1 MKALTSIR
9 WTKPDYDW
17 PQQAIYQRFQMAAL
31 IALLTMCAF
40 FLLLTLKA
48 FDDNRLTSWQWVF
61 VDARAW
67 WVCLLMLPALA
78 LAWFGAGLRV
88 PRPYKVLL
96 LFLSA
101 FAAGMLFW
109 NEPEVIVDT
118 SRYFSQA
125 KYLAVYGVAEFS
137 QAWGQ
142 EVTAWTDLP
151 LVPFI
156 YGLTFTL
163 LGESRAGIQLV
174 TTLFFAGTV
183 TLTYLLG
190 RAVWDETVGFYG
202 GALLLGMPYLLT
214 QVPLMLADIPTMF
227 FLTLAVYVTWQAIT
241 RGTLPLLLLAAV
253 TITLALLAKYST
265 WLMLSVVPLI
275 VLIQWQH
282 GWRALVRRSTVITAG
297 VLVLMGLVLAWKS
310 GVVTEQLNLLMRYQV
325 PGLGRWEETYA
336 STFLFQIHPIVS
348 IAAVCSVIIAVHQRD
363 PRYLVIGWM
372 LLLIVLLEIKRIRYT
387 LITFPMLALM
397 VAYALRYIKER
408 RMANFLVLCTIGSAI
423 VISFFGF
430 SAFLKTTSAV
440 NIQHAGVYL
449 NTTDAETVE
458 VIVLPQTRS
467 SVNPAVSVPILD
479 LFTHKKL
486 NYAHDAL
493 FNPTPEARVIA
504 TSPVRFSWEYTSAP
518 YYNSGA
524 TASSKIIAVIASR
537 ANQALPAVVA
547 ERIKGYRLVRAFTQ
561 NEGIFKY
568 TTIVNIYESV
578 SN

>member
-17 PQQAIYQRFQMAAL
+17 PQQAIYQRLQMAAL

-88 PRPYKVLL
+88 PRPYKVTL

-214 QVPLMLADIPTMF
+214 QVPLMLVDIPTMF
-227 FLTLAVYVTWQAIT
+227 FLTLAVYVTWQAIM

-265 WLMLSVVPLI
+265 WLMLSVVLHI
-275 VLIQWQH
+275 DGSGAGMEIRCH
-282 GWRALVRRSTVITAG
+282 HRATQFVDAL
-297 VLVLMGLVLAWKS
+297 S
-310 GVVTEQLNLLMRYQV
+310 GVRPGKMGRILRLYFFV
-325 PGLGRWEETYA
+325 PNPPDCQHR
-336 STFLFQIHPIVS
+336 
-348 IAAVCSVIIAVHQRD
+348 
-363 PRYLVIGWM
+363 
-372 LLLIVLLEIKRIRYT
+372 
-387 LITFPMLALM
+387 
-397 VAYALRYIKER
+397 R
-408 RMANFLVLCTIGSAI
+408 RMFDHYRSPSAGPSI
-423 VISFFGF
+423 PD
-430 SAFLKTTSAV
+430 
-440 NIQHAGVYL
+440 H
-449 NTTDAETVE
+449 
-458 VIVLPQTRS
+458 R
-467 SVNPAVSVPILD
+467 LD
-479 LFTHKKL
+479 
-486 NYAHDAL
+486 
-493 FNPTPEARVIA
+493 
-504 TSPVRFSWEYTSAP
+504 
-518 YYNSGA
+518 
-524 TASSKIIAVIASR
+524 
-537 ANQALPAVVA
+537 VA
-547 ERIKGYRLVRAFTQ
+547 ADCFV
-561 NEGIFKY
+561 
-568 TTIVNIYESV
+568 
-578 SN
+578 

>member
-17 PQQAIYQRFQMAAL
+17 PQQAIYQRLQMAAL

-78 LAWFGAGLRV
+78 LAWFGAGLRI
-88 PRPYKVLL
+88 PRPYKVTL

-125 KYLAVYGVAEFS
+125 KYLAIYGVAEFS

-151 LVPFI
+151 LIPFI
-156 YGLTFTL
+156 YGLTFTVF
-163 LGESRAGIQLV
+163 GESRVGIQIL

-190 RAVWDETVGFYG
+190 KALWDEAIGFYG

-214 QVPLMLADIPTMF
+214 QVPLMLVDIPTMF
-227 FLTLAVYVTWQAIT
+227 FLTLAIYVTWQAIM
-241 RGTLPLLLLAAV
+241 RGTLSLLLLSAV

-265 WLMLSVVPLI
+265 WLMLSVLPLI
-275 VLIQWQH
+275 VLVQWQH
-282 GWRALVRRSTVITAG
+282 GWRALALRSAVIITS
-297 VLVLMGLVLAWKS
+297 VLVLMGMVLTWKS
-310 GVVTEQLNLLMRYQV
+310 GVITEQLNLLMRYQV
-325 PGLGRWEETYA
+325 PGLGRWEETYV

-348 IAAVCSVIIAVHQRD
+348 IAAVCSIFIALHQRD
-363 PRYLVIGWM
+363 PRYLIIGWM

-397 VAYALRYIKER
+397 AAYALRQIKER
-408 RMANFLVLCTIGSAI
+408 RITNYLVLCTVGSAI
-423 VISFFGF
+423 VIGTLGF

-440 NIQHAGVYL
+440 NIQHAGMYL
-449 NTTDAETVE
+449 NTMDAESVE
-458 VIVLPQTRS
+458 VIVLPQVRS

-479 LFTHKKL
+479 LFTNKQLIYK
-486 NYAHDAL
+486 HDARV
-493 FNPTPEARVIA
+493 NPPPKANVLA

-518 YYNSGA
+518 YYAA
-524 TASSKIIAVIASR
+524 TSTAPSQIIAVIASS
-537 ANQALPAVVA
+537 ANQALPASIA
-547 ERIKGYRLVRAFTQ
+547 ERLKGYQLVIAFTQ
-561 NEGIFKY
+561 NESIFKY

-578 SN
+578 SG